1 MKKTTS
7 ISGVLLAAVLVLG
20 ACGTTND
27 KTTGTSGTTE
37 PNNSGTTNSG
47 MNNSDT
53 NNSGMNNSG
62 TNDSTTTDTTDNAET
77 HTNAPSTNGTGNAPE
92 VDHSV
97 MNDQWSKLDYVDFDL
112 SVDYGQ
118 TKESSKEVEIEVEEE
133 SGMLDAKWKDERN
146 NQIFKGQDAFNQIYP
161 KLEKLKITK
170 DMKKEEV
177 IKQVLKEFDLPNDYK
192 KFDLEIKFR
201 DNTKIEF
208 EDRK

>member
-1 MKKTTS
+1 MKKATS
-7 ISGVLLAAVLVLG
+7 ISGILLAAALVLG

-37 PNNSGTTNSG
+37 PNNSD
-47 MNNSDT
+47 MNNT
-53 NNSGMNNSG
+53 
-62 TNDSTTTDTTDNAET
+62 TTTDKVTDNAET
-77 HTNAPSTNGTGNAPE
+77 HTNAPATNGTANAPQ

-97 MNDQWSKLDYVDFDL
+97 MNDKWGKLDYMEFDL

-146 NQIFKGQDAFNQIYP
+146 NQIFKGQEAFDQIYP
-161 KLEKLKITK
+161 KIEKLKITK
-170 DMKKEEV
+170 DTKKEEA